1 MKKIF
6 LYAMMTAGVLAS
18 CSQSDEGNNGYDN
31 PLELSADAILISAVS
46 PSIAVDASTRSQGSV
61 GADGANLTNK
71 WDGQELHMFA
81 FPKNATTGET
91 IDEKITQDHAYAP
104 LFNNVAIAKD
114 GVSATI
120 EWSDGKTVYFPRNG
134 AYDFFGYYADDAT
147 TGNPTVEAMKGTN
160 VCYVPFTIDGSQDLM
175 TAKAALTDED
185 KTKLDA
191 ADYNK
196 AYSSYT
202 ARKNV
207 QPNMKFEHL
216 LTRLVFNIKGQG
228 DAKPEEVYVRSIKVK
243 SQSTGKLVFAY
254 SNPDNK
260 GIAWNGPEEFLALQE
275 RTKDENNNKIMQL
288 LDKARWENTFDL
300 YAKNPDGSYKF
311 QKKATLIA
319 EQSDLSDIL
328 GKYHASVKNLSANL
342 VGETLLVNP
351 GVEKYELEVEVMQ
364 YYDADGNLIPAPED
378 PKDYYTDA
386 DKRYYKY
393 GGDEK
398 NPFVLNANEVKKTG
412 STESAGIDKF
422 EASASYN
429 VTIAVYGLQQVLIT
443 AELGEWKDGGDIEV
457 NPDDKF
463 NE

>member
-1 MKKIF
+1 
-6 LYAMMTAGVLAS
+6 
-18 CSQSDEGNNGYDN
+18 
-31 PLELSADAILISAVS
+31 
-46 PSIAVDASTRSQGSV
+46 
-61 GADGANLTNK
+61 
-71 WDGQELHMFA
+71 
-81 FPKNATTGET
+81 
-91 IDEKITQDHAYAP
+91 
-104 LFNNVAIAKD
+104 
-114 GVSATI
+114 
-120 EWSDGKTVYFPRNG
+120 
-134 AYDFFGYYADDAT
+134 
-147 TGNPTVEAMKGTN
+147 MKGTN

-300 YAKNPDGSYKF
+300 YAK
-311 QKKATLIA
+311 IRM
-319 EQSDLSDIL
+319 DLTSF
-328 GKYHASVKNLSANL
+328 
-342 VGETLLVNP
+342 
-351 GVEKYELEVEVMQ
+351 
-364 YYDADGNLIPAPED
+364 
-378 PKDYYTDA
+378 
-386 DKRYYKY
+386 KRK
-393 GGDEK
+393 
-398 NPFVLNANEVKKTG
+398 
-412 STESAGIDKF
+412 
-422 EASASYN
+422 
-429 VTIAVYGLQQVLIT
+429 QR
-443 AELGEWKDGGDIEV
+443 
-457 NPDDKF
+457 
-463 NE
+463 

>member
-1 MKKIF
+1 
-6 LYAMMTAGVLAS
+6 
-18 CSQSDEGNNGYDN
+18 
-31 PLELSADAILISAVS
+31 
-46 PSIAVDASTRSQGSV
+46 
-61 GADGANLTNK
+61 
-71 WDGQELHMFA
+71 
-81 FPKNATTGET
+81 
-91 IDEKITQDHAYAP
+91 
-104 LFNNVAIAKD
+104 
-114 GVSATI
+114 
-120 EWSDGKTVYFPRNG
+120 
-134 AYDFFGYYADDAT
+134 
-147 TGNPTVEAMKGTN
+147 
-160 VCYVPFTIDGSQDLM
+160 
-175 TAKAALTDED
+175 
-185 KTKLDA
+185 
-191 ADYNK
+191 
-196 AYSSYT
+196 
-202 ARKNV
+202 
-207 QPNMKFEHL
+207 MKFEHL

-342 VGETLLVNP
+342 VGEALLVNP

-393 GGDEK
+393 GGD
-398 NPFVLNANEVKKTG
+398 
-412 STESAGIDKF
+412 
-422 EASASYN
+422 
-429 VTIAVYGLQQVLIT
+429 
-443 AELGEWKDGGDIEV
+443 
-457 NPDDKF
+457 
-463 NE
+463 